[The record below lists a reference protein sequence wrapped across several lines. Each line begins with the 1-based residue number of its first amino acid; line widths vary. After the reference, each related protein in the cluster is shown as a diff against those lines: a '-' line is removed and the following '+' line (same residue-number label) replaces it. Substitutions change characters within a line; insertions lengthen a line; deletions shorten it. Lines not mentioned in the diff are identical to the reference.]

1 VCVCVVDDVTL
12 KSGGE
17 EEENIEVEARKETI

>member
-17 EEENIEVEARKETI
+17 EEENIEVEAKETI